1 MRSAGIDKHIT
12 FHCAR
17 HLFVTNLLLNGANI
31 KTASELAGHSTI
43 RHTEK
48 YIHIADEL
56 KRKAV
61 DSLPT
66 LELDPEWK

>member
-1 MRSAGIDKHIT
+1 M
-12 FHCAR
+12 
-17 HLFVTNLLLNGANI
+17 TNLLLNGANI

-66 LELDPEWK
+66 LELDPEWE